1 MALFGLADVAQACP
15 FLDVNQTRPW
25 GIANNVA
32 QPSQRLSETI
42 TFACCATLPTIALPP
57 SPTDTF
63 CTVMAAP
70 PWLR

>member
-32 QPSQRLSETI
+32 
-42 TFACCATLPTIALPP
+42 PP